1 MSGEILLYVV
11 TIYAVSAML
20 FVDVDKF
27 EPNRRLARV
36 LKFLILAVCAAAI
49 VSRLVP

>member
-20 FVDVDKF
+20 FVVVDKF
-27 EPNRRLARV
+27 EPDRRLARV
-36 LKFLILAVCAAAI
+36 LKILILVVGTAAI
-49 VSRLVP
+49 VNRLVP